1 MRRWLDDWYV
11 EQREPEQWVGD
22 LKLACFADGLSCDR
36 SLPNQ
41 FRLLLDAAAS
51 RLPDALRRWLT
62 QLRAGRMQLYTQRQW
77 LLQLGGVREM
87 LARVRL
93 HVASVTSASRSGTS
107 SPRAQVV

>member
-1 MRRWLDDWYV
+1 M
-11 EQREPEQWVGD
+11 
-22 LKLACFADGLSCDR
+22 
-36 SLPNQ
+36 PNQ

-77 LLQLGGVREM
+77 LLQLGGGVREM

>member
-1 MRRWLDDWYV
+1 M
-11 EQREPEQWVGD
+11 
-22 LKLACFADGLSCDR
+22 KLACFAGGLSCDR

-41 FRLLLDAAAS
+41 FRLLLDPAAS

-77 LLQLGGVREM
+77 LLQLGGGVREM